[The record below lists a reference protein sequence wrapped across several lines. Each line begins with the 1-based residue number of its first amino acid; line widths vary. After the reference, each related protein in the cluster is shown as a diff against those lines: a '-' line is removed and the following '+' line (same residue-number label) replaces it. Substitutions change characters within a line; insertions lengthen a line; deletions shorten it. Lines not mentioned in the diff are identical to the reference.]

1 MPTTTFRVDLVA
13 GVTTMMT
20 AYIAGAN
27 PAKLVRHYRSRPTQF
42 QDLPSSYLDLRP
54 ETVHHAN
61 GLRDRV
67 VSPSVVVVTRLTDNG
82 ETTDIHDILVD
93 SLLDW
98 FTSYPHIVAGTVWED
113 MTVADEAIGDDNQF
127 VATRFTFA
135 DISIAEG
142 RT

>member
-1 MPTTTFRVDLVA
+1 MPSTFRVDLVA
-13 GVTTMMT
+13 GFTAMMN
-20 AYIAGAN
+20 AYIAAN
-27 PAKLVRHYRSRPTQF
+27 PGKIIRHYRSVPAQF
-42 QDLPSSYLDLRP
+42 QDLPASYLDVRP

-67 VSPSVVVVTRLTDNG
+67 TTPAVVVVTRLTDNG

-93 SLLDW
+93 SLVDW
-98 FTSYPHIVAGTVWED
+98 FTNYPHIVAGTIWED
-113 MTVADEAIGDDNQF
+113 ITIADEAAGEDNQF
-127 VATRFTFA
+127 VATRFTFG

>member
-1 MPTTTFRVDLVA
+1 MPTSTFRVDLVA
-13 GVTTMMT
+13 GFTSMMN
-20 AYIAGAN
+20 AYIAAN
-27 PAKLVRHYRSRPTQF
+27 PSRLVRHYRSIPTQF
-42 QDLPSSYLDLRP
+42 QDLPASYLDLRP

-82 ETTDIHDILVD
+82 ETTDIHDYLVD

-98 FTSYPHIVAGTVWED
+98 FTTYPHIINGTVWED
-113 MTVADEAIGDDNQF
+113 MTVADEAAGDDNQF
-127 VATRFTFA
+127 VATRFTFS

>member
-13 GVTTMMT
+13 GFGTMMA
-20 AYIAGAN
+20 AYIAAN
-27 PAKLVRHYRSRPTQF
+27 PTKLVRHHRSRPAQF
-42 QDLPSSYLDLRP
+42 QDLPCSYLDVRP
-54 ETVHHAN
+54 ETVTHGQ

-67 VSPSVVVVTRLTDNG
+67 TQPSVVVVTRLTDNG
-82 ETTDIHDILVD
+82 ETTDIHDVLVD

-98 FTSYPHIVAGTVWED
+98 FTSYPHIVAGTVWD
-113 MTVADEAIGDDNQF
+113 QMTVADEAIGEDNQF
-127 VATRFTFA
+127 VATRFSFG

>member
-1 MPTTTFRVDLVA
+1 MTTTFRVDLVA
-13 GVTTMMT
+13 GVGAMMN
-20 AYIAGAN
+20 AYIAAN
-27 PAKLVRHYRSRPTQF
+27 PDKLVRHYRSIPAQF
-42 QDLPSSYLDLRP
+42 QDLPASYLDVRP

-82 ETTDIHDILVD
+82 ETTDIHDVLVD

-98 FTSYPHIVAGTVWED
+98 FTSYPHIAPGTIWED
-113 MTVADEAIGDDNQF
+113 MTVSDEAIGDDNQF
-127 VATRFTFA
+127 VATRFNFG